1 MYLIFDLDD
10 TLLTSDKKITNFT
23 SQTLKHFKNK
33 GHIIII
39 NSARSY
45 QSSSIYEKDT
55 YATYNIANGGSAI
68 YKEGNLIYS
77 NSIECKTCNEILKMF
92 KDNNI
97 IDFSFQ
103 TNECLFTNNKEYSNI
118 NNHTTYYDFNNS
130 IDFDSNKIVF
140 SCSDDTFAKNIARK
154 FNLNL
159 INYLNG
165 TWYRL
170 SKASKHTGNL
180 DLYKILNDNNPK
192 SISFGDDVGDIEML
206 VNSTYGVGM
215 KNSVKQVLDNVK
227 YITDFSNNEDGVA
240 KYLLKL
246 EKDGIL

>member
-10 TLLTSDKKITNFT
+10 TLLTSDKKITSFT
-23 SQTLKHFKNK
+23 SQTLKHFKDK
-33 GHIIII
+33 GHIIVI

-45 QSSSIYEKDT
+45 LSSSLYERDV
-55 YATYNIANGGSAI
+55 YSTYNISNGGSAI
-68 YKEGNLIYS
+68 YKDGKLIYS
-77 NSIECKTCNEILKMF
+77 NSIDKKICNDVLEMF
-92 KDNNI
+92 KQNNI
-97 IDFSFQ
+97 TEFSFQ
-103 TNECLFTNNKEYSNI
+103 TNDILYSNNKDYSTI
-118 NNHTTYYDFNNS
+118 NKHATYYDFNNP

-140 SCSDDTFAKNIARK
+140 ACNNENIAKEIASK

-165 TWYRL
+165 NWYRL
-170 SKASKHTGNL
+170 SKSSKHTGNL
-180 DLYKILNDNNPK
+180 DLYKILNDNNSK
-192 SISFGDDVGDIEML
+192 SISFGDDIGDLEML
-206 VNSTYGVGM
+206 LNSTYGVGM

>member
-10 TLLTSDKKITNFT
+10 TLLTTDKKITSFT
-23 SQTLKHFKNK
+23 SLTLKHFKDK
-33 GHIIII
+33 GHIIVI

-45 QSSSIYEKDT
+45 MSSSLYEKDT
-55 YATYNIANGGSAI
+55 HASYNIANGGSAI
-68 YKEGNLIYS
+68 YKEGKLIYS
-77 NSIECKTCNEILKMF
+77 NSIDCKTCNDILKMF
-92 KDNNI
+92 KENNV

-103 TNECLFTNNKEYSNI
+103 TNEYLYSNNKEYTTI
-118 NNHTTYYDFNNS
+118 NKHSTYYDFNNE
-130 IDFDSNKIVF
+130 INFDSNKIVF
-140 SCSDDTFAKNIARK
+140 ACCDEALAKTIASK

-165 TWYRL
+165 NWYRL

-180 DLYKILNDNNPK
+180 DLYKILKDNNPK
-192 SISFGDDVGDIEML
+192 SISFGDDIGDIEMIL
-206 VNSTYGVGM
+206 NSTYGVGM
-215 KNSVKQVLDNVK
+215 KNSVSQVIDNVK
-227 YITDFSNNEDGVA
+227 YITEYTNNEDGVA